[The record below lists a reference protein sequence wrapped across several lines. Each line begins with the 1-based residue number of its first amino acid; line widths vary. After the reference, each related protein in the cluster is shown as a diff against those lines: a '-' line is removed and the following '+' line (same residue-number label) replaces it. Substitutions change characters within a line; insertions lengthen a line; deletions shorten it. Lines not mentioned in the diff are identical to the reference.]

1 MTTLTVP
8 GTLLRASRDDRTIT
22 YRLLPYDTP
31 GATSLGRVVA
41 SRGCLTLPDDPS
53 TVKLNDRHI
62 SDRILAS
69 GTSLEWGADALLAS
83 FHVHEGQAGDDL
95 LDEAERVRAGAPA
108 GVELRGSASVEVD
121 NPLIR
126 AGKLLGGL
134 LAAAG
139 AVVRPA
145 FPGAHLLAADVGDLP
160 DDFPDYLKPSESTS
174 QSTEELVVNGVTY
187 VVKSTSEHKT
197 EVTPKSGEADP
208 EREGDD
214 PDATDD
220 PEDSVTTPLNAS
232 APADLTASA
241 RGGKK
246 VKADLTPTDVARML
260 AAAASTRDPEI
271 MKALGAPEV
280 AGASKLFAA
289 LSDVKYDGTGGL
301 APTITLPQWVGA
313 LWTRRTYARRFIP
326 LIPGEDLTSLEI
338 KGFDFDTEPEVAEWA
353 GNKSAV
359 PSGTITAV
367 QRGTKA
373 KRLAG
378 GHDIAREYRDFNV
391 EGFWDAYFKAMTNSY
406 AKKSDL
412 GTLADLVAGATRV
425 VSGTVPTGVPTGLVK
440 VVDGA
445 LSFIDDAAPSF
456 AVVAKDLWRDILL
469 TPTDKTLEYL
479 NSALGLEEGSLDGF
493 KLVPGPIAAGTVL
506 VGAREAAT
514 SYELPSS
521 PIRVEALD
529 LVKGGIDEAF
539 FGYYGTLINKSSLL
553 AHVDAPVAP

>member
-31 GATSLGRVVA
+31 GATSLGRVIA
-41 SRGCLTLPDDPS
+41 SKGCLTLPDDPS
-53 TVKLNDRHI
+53 AVKLNDRHI
-62 SDRILAS
+62 ADRILAS
-69 GTSLEWGADALLAS
+69 GASLEWGADALIAS
-83 FHVHEGQAGDDL
+83 FHVHDGPAGDDL

-121 NPLIR
+121 NPRIR

-134 LAAAG
+134 LTAAG

-145 FPGAHLLAADVGDLP
+145 FAGANLLASDVGDLP
-160 DDFPDYLKPSESTS
+160 EDFPDYLKPSESSS
-174 QSTEELVVNGVTY
+174 QSTEELIVNGVTY

-197 EVTPKSGEADP
+197 EVTPKSGETDP

-220 PEDSVTTPLNAS
+220 PEDPMTAS
-232 APADLTASA
+232 APADLTAS
-241 RGGKK
+241 RTSKK
-246 VKADLTPTDVARML
+246 AKPDLTPRDVARML
-260 AAAASTRDPEI
+260 AAAASTRDPDI

-289 LSDVKYDGTGGL
+289 LNDVKYDGTGGL
-301 APTITLPQWVGA
+301 SQTITLPQWVGA

-326 LIPGEDLTSLEI
+326 LIPSEDLTSLEI

-359 PSGTITAV
+359 PSNTITAT

-391 EGFWDAYFKAMTNSY
+391 EGFWEAYFAAMTNSY

-412 GTLADLVAGATRV
+412 GTLADMVAGATRV
-425 VSGTVPTGVPTGLVK
+425 VSGAAPVGVPAGLVK

-493 KLVPGPIAAGTVL
+493 KLVPGPITAGTVL

-539 FGYYGTLINKSSLL
+539 FGYYGTLINKASLL
-553 AHVDAPVAP
+553 AHVDAPAA